1 MLLKKSV
8 LLVEDDQDLLEYA
21 EELLNQLG
29 YRVFAVETANEAFK
43 LLETGTQLDLLLS
56 DIRLPGGV
64 SGIELAKNVQERFPD
79 TKVLLASGYDEYF
92 LRKTVQEAFP
102 FIEKPYRAA
111 SLKSIINSILEEY

>member
-1 MLLKKSV
+1 MLLKKSI

-43 LLETGTQLDLLLS
+43 LLETEVSLDLLLS

-64 SGIELAKNVQERFPD
+64 SGIDLAKNVQARFPSI
-79 TKVLLASGYDEYF
+79 KVLLASGYDEYF
-92 LRKTVQEAFP
+92 LRNTVKEAFP

-111 SLKSIINSILEEY
+111 SLRNIINAILEEV